1 MSTRKTNIVVPSHR
15 NDQTRTARFSSNRA
29 RIMINITQAVIDN
42 HLSNS
47 SPRCLQPVSRRQ
59 SRRHDRHGSRRSAAN
74 PHGTSSTRET
84 KSAFVR
90 VCALVNW
97 SVYLRWN
104 GDGSASGRSP
114 WKIRFPQSL
123 PGLPEGNK
131 YGGALPLE
139 LRWLHL
145 VVAVSYQK
153 INTPVAHQYRGF
165 FLETRSHPLR
175 NDIFRGTIGL
185 YRENTVWIEVD
196 PLSRFISAVS
206 LPLCLDRSFDGGL
219 YSSLSLSLPLFL
231 RSTVGKSGLNG
242 NRKIRFPD
250 PVNPASTSAIVPIV
264 ASVYHCFSFCFF
276 FSLSLFLSFRSWSIA
291 RGKMLF
297 FRWILVLV
305 FGRTSRSAAWRI
317 EVTEGGAM
325 IDRSIFLVFQ
335 SLWFRMDG
343 IETAD

>member
-185 YRENTVWIEVD
+185 YRENTVDRGGSALSFYLRRFPPSLPRRSFAHPRSTGVYTLLCLCRCLYSFVQRWEKVAWMGIGKSD
-196 PLSRFISAVS
+196 FLIPLTRPRRVLSFLLSPRFTTVSPFASFSLYLSFSRFVR
-206 LPLCLDRSFDGGL
+206 DR
-219 YSSLSLSLPLFL
+219 
-231 RSTVGKSGLNG
+231 
-242 NRKIRFPD
+242 
-250 PVNPASTSAIVPIV
+250 
-264 ASVYHCFSFCFF
+264 
-276 FSLSLFLSFRSWSIA
+276 
-291 RGKMLF
+291 
-297 FRWILVLV
+297 
-305 FGRTSRSAAWRI
+305 
-317 EVTEGGAM
+317 
-325 IDRSIFLVFQ
+325 
-335 SLWFRMDG
+335 
-343 IETAD
+343 